1 VEDAVAPGAGS
12 AARSSAVSTLIRQRA
27 NEPLEL
33 GSIMMPIVVLQNRA
47 IRRKITALE
56 DIILIVILGRFNWN

>member
-1 VEDAVAPGAGS
+1 MVAPGAGNV
-12 AARSSAVSTLIRQRA
+12 ARSSAESILIRQRA

-33 GSIMMPIVVLQNRA
+33 GSIMMQIVALQNRA

-56 DIILIVILGRFNWN
+56 GIILIVILGRFTF